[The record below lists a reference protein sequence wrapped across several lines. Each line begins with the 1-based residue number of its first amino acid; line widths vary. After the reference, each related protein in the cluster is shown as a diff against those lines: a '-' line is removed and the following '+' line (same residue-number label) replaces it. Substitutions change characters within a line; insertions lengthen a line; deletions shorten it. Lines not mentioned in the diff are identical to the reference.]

1 MTDDGTRRLN
11 KLAETVVQFEPATVG
26 QQVMH
31 AETLHQINDVS
42 ALRRKR
48 VHMIGTGP
56 PSVMWAIVLFGAV
69 LTISVTYLLK
79 IERTVQTVLTGFLAM
94 FIGLVVFVIACLDE
108 PLSGP
113 LAIDSRPYQLV
124 LDRLIDLK

>member
-1 MTDDGTRRLN
+1 
-11 KLAETVVQFEPATVG
+11 
-26 QQVMH
+26 MH

-48 VHMIGTGP
+48 VHMIGTGL

-79 IERTVQTVLTGFLAM
+79 IERTVQTVLTDSWP
-94 FIGLVVFVIACLDE
+94 CS
-108 PLSGP
+108 SGSSY
-113 LAIDSRPYQLV
+113 L
-124 LDRLIDLK
+124 